1 MHNAVLKVNKL
12 CQTLKAKV
20 SQEYYL
26 LIQSVTENQDKTS
39 SSRRKNILYVNSMN
53 LRQHQIKETTSK
65 LQPHM
70 LNKAL
75 LTLPTLD

>member
-26 LIQSVTENQDKTS
+26 LIQSVTENQNKTS

-75 LTLPTLD
+75 LTLRTLD

>member
-75 LTLPTLD
+75 LILRTLD